1 MSLAHEVRWGLV
13 VNAGGRA
20 RVPSYTTVAML
31 DMSTPRTAVAALW
44 RWLVAGLLRRE
55 EAFPARTY

>member
-1 MSLAHEVRWGLV
+1 MQKD
-13 VNAGGRA
+13 RA

-31 DMSTPRTAVAALW
+31 DMSTPRTAVATLW

-55 EAFPARTY
+55 EALPARTY